1 MKLIVGL
8 GNPGRSYAGNRHN
21 TGFMCLNYFARRH
34 AIKFDCKQG
43 RARTGQGEVASHK
56 LVLARPQTHMN
67 QSGQS
72 VALLVKK
79 LAISLD
85 NLLVIHDDLDLAPG
99 RFRISFGAGSGGH
112 KGINSIIDHLNS
124 QEFIRLRVGIG
135 HPRTA
140 NDISESDIIAYVL
153 GDFTP
158 EEKNTMAQVIPL
170 VSDAIL
176 CLITQGLTAA
186 MNRYNQK

>member
-21 TGFMCLNYFARRH
+21 TGFMCLNYFARHH
-34 AIKFDCKQG
+34 AIKFDRKQG

-56 LVLARPQTHMN
+56 VVLARPQTHMN

-72 VALLVKK
+72 VALLVRKF
-79 LAISLD
+79 AVSLD

-112 KGINSIIDHLNS
+112 KGINSIIDYLNS
-124 QEFIRLRVGIG
+124 QEFVRLRVGIG

-140 NDISESDIIAYVL
+140 NDVSESDIIAYVL

-158 EEKNTMAQVIPL
+158 EEKNTMTQVIPA
-170 VSDAIL
+170 VMPSSASSPM
-176 CLITQGLTAA
+176 G
-186 MNRYNQK
+186 

>member
-21 TGFMCLNYFARRH
+21 TGFMCLNYFARRN
-34 AIKFDCKQG
+34 AIKFDRKQG

-56 LVLARPQTHMN
+56 VVLARPQTHMN

-72 VALLVKK
+72 VALLVRKF
-79 LAISLD
+79 AISLD

-112 KGINSIIDHLNS
+112 KGINSIIDYLNS
-124 QEFIRLRVGIG
+124 QEFVRLRVGIG

-140 NDISESDIIAYVL
+140 NDVSESDIIAYVL

-158 EEKNTMAQVIPL
+158 EEKNTMTQVIPA

-176 CLITQGLTAA
+176 CLITHGLTAA

>member
-21 TGFMCLNYFARRH
+21 VGFMCLSYFARSH
-34 AIKFDCKQG
+34 AIKFDRKQG
-43 RARTGQGEVASHK
+43 QARTGQGEIAHHK
-56 LVLARPQTHMN
+56 VVLARPQTHMN

-72 VALLVKK
+72 VALLVNRF
-79 LAISLD
+79 AVTLD

-99 RFRISFGAGSGGH
+99 KFRISYGVGSGGH
-112 KGINSIIDHLNS
+112 KGINSIISRLNS
-124 QEFIRLRVGIG
+124 QKFIRLRVGIG

-140 NDISESDIIAYVL
+140 NDDTTESDVIAYVL
-153 GDFTP
+153 GDFAP
-158 EEKNTMAQVIPL
+158 DEKKIMVKVVPV

-176 CLITQGLTAA
+176 YLITQGLSAA
-186 MNRYNQK
+186 MNKYN

>member
-34 AIKFDCKQG
+34 TIKFDRKQG
-43 RARTGQGEVASHK
+43 RARTGQGEVAK
-56 LVLARPQTHMN
+56 DKVVLARPQTHMN

-72 VALLVKK
+72 VALLVRRF
-79 LAISLD
+79 AISLD

-140 NDISESDIIAYVL
+140 NDISESAIIAYVL

>member
-8 GNPGRSYAGNRHN
+8 GNPGRRFAGNRHN
-21 TGFMCLNYFARRH
+21 VGFMCLSHFARNH
-34 AIKFDCKQG
+34 AIKFDRKQG
-43 RARTGQGEVASHK
+43 HARTGQGEIAHHK
-56 LVLARPQTHMN
+56 VVLARPQTHMN

-72 VALLVKK
+72 VALLVNRF
-79 LAISLD
+79 AITLG
-85 NLLVIHDDLDLAPG
+85 NLMVIHDDLDLDPG
-99 RFRISFGAGSGGH
+99 KFRISYGAGSGGH
-112 KGINSIIDHLNS
+112 KGINSIISHLDS

-140 NDISESDIIAYVL
+140 NNDITELDIIGYVL

-158 EEKNTMAQVIPL
+158 DEKNIMVKVIPV

-176 CLITQGLTAA
+176 CLVTQGLPAA
-186 MNRYNQK
+186 MNRYN